1 MLAGGGNAQEGKH
14 LVTLFLAFLMLNTK
28 TKIKNNGSFFK
39 EPLFF

>member
-14 LVTLFLAFLMLNTK
+14 LITLFLAFLMLNTK
-28 TKIKNNGSFFK
+28 TKIKKQRFFK

>member
-1 MLAGGGNAQEGKH
+1 MLAGSGNAQERKH
-14 LVTLFLAFLMLNTK
+14 LITLFLPFLMLNIK